1 MYCGIGAVPRGK
13 ERGSA
18 EHCVRVNQV
27 RYYGKLAIDPKVLDK
42 AKLSKGNLIQE
53 QLKLKKIEDDAKVL
67 VRNVKQIRII
77 LDDKNAPDKQKAMAR
92 KQLEGYSKQR
102 DKLVASLKKQQ
113 KIVEDIEENKRIEDE
128 AERKAKKAK
137 SKAKAK
143 VASKSKSK
151 TTTKTKTKSKSG
163 SKTAAT
169 RPKAKSKPKS
179 KSKSKSGSKTAATKP
194 KRKPRGNL
202 RW

>member
-1 MYCGIGAVPRGK
+1 M
-13 ERGSA
+13 
-18 EHCVRVNQV
+18 
-27 RYYGKLAIDPKVLDK
+27 LAIDPKILDK
-42 AKLSKGNLIQE
+42 SKLSKSNLIQE

-77 LDDKNAPDKQKAMAR
+77 LDDGNAPDKQKAMAR

-113 KIVEDIEENKRIEDE
+113 KVVEDIEENKRIEDLE
-128 AERKAKKAK
+128 KKKAKKAK
-137 SKAKAK
+137 TKAKEKAK
-143 VASKSKSK
+143 TKSKSKSK
-151 TTTKTKTKSKSG
+151 RKSGSKTKAKSKSS

-169 RPKAKSKPKS
+169 RPKAKPKAKTKS
-179 KSKSKSGSKTAATKP
+179 KSKSKSKTAVVKP
-194 KRKPRGNL
+194 KRKTRGNL